1 MQPTSCGKTAWKPS
15 LTYWKSKIEFEI
27 ELIAKIFHISSPKCF
42 QRSDLCTANC
52 MTPSI
57 SESWIMNNLFR
68 EKELLE
74 QEENVKTLSK
84 ALANA
89 DNHRAI
95 LQSKIRQLQTSS
107 ANRKSYSTFS
117 RASSASSR
125 PGTQGSTRN
134 RLVHNYEI
142 LRWKA
147 FCRAI
152 HVVGKGNWKRWEAG
166 KFEVRKF
173 SI

>member
-1 MQPTSCGKTAWKPS
+1 MTLSIYSSWNM
-15 LTYWKSKIEFEI
+15 KS
-27 ELIAKIFHISSPKCF
+27 
-42 QRSDLCTANC
+42 
-52 MTPSI
+52 
-57 SESWIMNNLFR
+57 LFR

-134 RLVHNYEI
+134 RSVKNNMI
-142 LRWKA
+142 FKVKINFKA
-147 FCRAI
+147 NNSQQPDA
-152 HVVGKGNWKRWEAG
+152 NW
-166 KFEVRKF
+166 
-173 SI
+173 

>member
-1 MQPTSCGKTAWKPS
+1 MIICLHYFVS
-15 LTYWKSKIEFEI
+15 
-27 ELIAKIFHISSPKCF
+27 
-42 QRSDLCTANC
+42 
-52 MTPSI
+52 
-57 SESWIMNNLFR
+57 FR
-68 EKELLE
+68 EKQLLE

-125 PGTQGSTRN
+125 PGTQGGARN
-134 RLVHNYEI
+134 R
-142 LRWKA
+142 
-147 FCRAI
+147 
-152 HVVGKGNWKRWEAG
+152 
-166 KFEVRKF
+166 
-173 SI
+173 

>member
-1 MQPTSCGKTAWKPS
+1 MNRMSSLVTIYLPKLIHIFSMGVLLKVVPS
-15 LTYWKSKIEFEI
+15 TIRSFYVTNSMF
-27 ELIAKIFHISSPKCF
+27 SPH
-42 QRSDLCTANC
+42 
-52 MTPSI
+52 
-57 SESWIMNNLFR
+57 NLLKYVFR

-134 RLVHNYEI
+134 RLVKHIREVN
-142 LRWKA
+142 
-147 FCRAI
+147 
-152 HVVGKGNWKRWEAG
+152 KGRFKVND
-166 KFEVRKF
+166 
-173 SI
+173 SQ